1 MMKIALLLAP
11 CIGICLFSPAAWADR
26 IEATGG
32 ERLTGA
38 ARPSRVAQAQAEPGR
53 NGQEEP
59 EPLPR
64 TQLRFLRAE
73 TVLLEDHHVEADFAL
88 SYLRNQ
94 KDLSRDIGV
103 SLTGT
108 VRANLLAN
116 LEGFASAPVQW
127 TEREIALPQPVTT
140 PTRGIGDVRFGLKYR
155 LLPETALF
163 PAVYLSAIAGAPTG
177 EHPYLLIPSRPNL
190 SPPTDIRDPFAIGL
204 GSGHWSVGGS
214 VAFLRTY
221 DPIVLFAGFDYTHT
235 LPETYYG
242 VRIKPGDRFG
252 FNLGLG
258 FGISEYSTLGMQV
271 VGGYERVW
279 KFNGVKEPPSAAW
292 PLSTRLSYTHRLTP
306 KDFIEPAILFGLTD
320 DTTDAVFTISYTRRF

>member
-1 MMKIALLLAP
+1 M
-11 CIGICLFSPAAWADR
+11 
-26 IEATGG
+26 
-32 ERLTGA
+32 
-38 ARPSRVAQAQAEPGR
+38 
-53 NGQEEP
+53 
-59 EPLPR
+59 
-64 TQLRFLRAE
+64 
-73 TVLLEDHHVEADFAL
+73 
-88 SYLRNQ
+88 
-94 KDLSRDIGV
+94 
-103 SLTGT
+103 
-108 VRANLLAN
+108 
-116 LEGFASAPVQW
+116 
-127 TEREIALPQPVTT
+127 TT
-140 PTRGIGDVRFGLKYR
+140 PTRGIGDIRFGLKYR

-177 EHPYLLIPSRPNL
+177 DPPYLLIPSRPNL
-190 SPPTDIRDPFAIGL
+190 PPPTDIRDPFAISL

-235 LPETYYG
+235 LPATWYG
-242 VRIKPGDRFG
+242 VRIKPGERFG

-279 KFNGVKEPPSAAW
+279 KFNGVKEPASAAW

-320 DTTDAVFTISYTRRF
+320 DTTDAVFTVSYTRRF